1 MPSFEYWEP
10 TELKARL
17 NDLNSISFTVSGV
30 NTIITAITGN
40 TGAQNFA
47 KSGLNKILNSINFL
61 NADPK
66 RKSSGLSDSTKSY
79 KKIINGIV
87 KRLKVVETE
96 SSVLETRNNP
106 NKIADRTALLNIDP
120 NTLTDGETKYVAN
133 EDIFY
138 SFNRSNTSGFSPATD
153 ATTSPGTWNMVL
165 NNQVK
170 VSLTTAQLKTA
181 YSVPIDAGIAAP
193 GAGKAIIV
201 TSLAVDYTV
210 GLVDS
215 GEEGLQPDPFNFTK
229 GNIRLQISGA
239 SSTGS
244 GTQAATDD
252 PGGGNGILKYNNF
265 GNKFQLGTQNLGAST
280 SNIFPNRILHI
291 TTDSDATSGSGSAIV
306 YFTYY
311 LLDL

>member
-10 TELKARL
+10 TELKAIL

-40 TGAQNFA
+40 TVAQNFA

-66 RKSSGLSDSTKSY
+66 RKSVGLSDSTKSY
-79 KKIINGIV
+79 KKIIDGIV
-87 KRLKVVETE
+87 ERLKVVETE
-96 SSVLETRNNP
+96 SSALETRNNP
-106 NKIADRTALLNIDP
+106 NNIADRTALLNIDP

-138 SFNRSNTSGFSPATD
+138 SFNRGNTSGFSPATD
-153 ATTSPGTWNMVL
+153 ATTSPGTWNMIL

-181 YSVPIDAGIAAP
+181 YSVPIDAGIPAP
-193 GAGKAIIV
+193 GAGKAIVV

-210 GLVDS
+210 GLVA
-215 GEEGLQPDPFNFTK
+215 GEGGLVPDPFDYTK
-229 GNIRLQISGA
+229 GNIRLQTSGA
-239 SSTGS
+239 TNTGS
-244 GTQAATDD
+244 GSQYATDD
-252 PGGGNGILKYNNF
+252 PGGGDGILKYNDF

-291 TTDSDATSGSGSAIV
+291 ITDSDASSGSGSAIV